1 MNGSNITASPLIT
14 TYDVVFAT
22 LYSSIVFFGVT
33 ANGIIIT
40 IVRKTRT
47 MHTATNYLLLN
58 LAIADFLTLLFCPG
72 FYDFALHKFQLG
84 SGTLD
89 DIFCKFIAGNAI
101 VCVSFDASVLTLC
114 AIAMERYLGIVK
126 PFNKRWALNK
136 KNVNFIIL
144 VIWVT
149 AAFSSFP
156 DTLWTK
162 HNNDDI
168 LSPWR
173 YPCTRPWTVKN
184 QTWNVKAYILG
195 HSVALIVL
203 PSIFLC
209 FCYISSS
216 AALKSSAGEPDEDPA
231 SKRNMKR
238 LLKLLISLALAFCLL
253 CLPFAVFFL
262 YVTALAPSHLEQSFK
277 PLFLA
282 HRIVRFLIF
291 SNSFINP
298 LLYAAQ
304 SKNYRKVLFQKLGLK
319 NSTRN
324 IENEA
329 AVRARA
335 EKHRIYYETA
345 V

>member
-1 MNGSNITASPLIT
+1 MNESNINASLLIT
-14 TYDVVFAT
+14 THDIVFGT
-22 LYSSIVFFGVT
+22 LYSFIVFFGVIT
-33 ANGIIIT
+33 NGIIVS

-47 MHTATNYLLLN
+47 MHTTTNYLLMN
-58 LAIADFLTLLFCPG
+58 LAVADFLTLLFCPG
-72 FYDFALHKFQLG
+72 FYDFSLHNFRLG
-84 SGTLD
+84 SETLD

-114 AIAMERYLGIVK
+114 AIAVERYLGIVK
-126 PFNKRWALNK
+126 PFNKRWVLTK
-136 KNVNFIIL
+136 KKVNFIIV

-149 AAFSSFP
+149 AAFSSLP
-156 DTLWTK
+156 DMLWTK
-162 HNNDDI
+162 KNNEDV

-173 YPCTRPWTVKN
+173 YPCTRPWTVRN
-184 QTWNVKAYILG
+184 QKLNVKAYILS

-203 PSIFLC
+203 PSVLLC

-238 LLKLLISLALAFCLL
+238 LLKLLISVALAFCTL
-253 CLPFAVFFL
+253 CLPFAVFFF
-262 YVTALAPSHLEQSFK
+262 YVTTLAPNHLEQSFK
-277 PLFLA
+277 TLFLT
-282 HRIVRFLIF
+282 HRIVRFLKF
-291 SNSFINP
+291 SNSFVNP

-304 SKNYRKVLFQKLGLK
+304 SKNYREVLFQKLCPK
-319 NSTRN
+319 NNTRN
-324 IENEA
+324 TANDA
-329 AVRARA
+329 AVRARE